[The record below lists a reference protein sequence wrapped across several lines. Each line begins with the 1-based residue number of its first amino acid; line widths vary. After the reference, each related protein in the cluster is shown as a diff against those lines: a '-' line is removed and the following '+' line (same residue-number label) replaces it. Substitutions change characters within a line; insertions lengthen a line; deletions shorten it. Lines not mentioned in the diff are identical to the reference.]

1 MKLQGVQVEYK
12 QDGEYLRI
20 PVADCYGGSRSKIKK
35 DQQRLKTYQK
45 RYEELKK
52 KNEKEWTSDEIK
64 DVRKYQDLQ
73 IEVMNQKMRDIINER
88 DKILQDPDKSERW
101 FGRVNDDYEGFDID
115 LQEPWE
121 EYDTSD
127 EEADEAELTED
138 QRKELQDKEK
148 EKDNK

>member
-1 MKLQGVQVEYK
+1 
-12 QDGEYLRI
+12 
-20 PVADCYGGSRSKIKK
+20 
-35 DQQRLKTYQK
+35 KTYQK

-52 KNEKEWTSDEIK
+52 KGEDKWSSDDIK

-73 IEVMNQKMRDIINER
+73 IEVMNQKMRDIVNER

-101 FGRVNDDYEGFDID
+101 FGRVEDDYEGFVID

-148 EKDNK
+148 EKEEAEKLAYLIGLVNKKEQIIVKLPEFEGG